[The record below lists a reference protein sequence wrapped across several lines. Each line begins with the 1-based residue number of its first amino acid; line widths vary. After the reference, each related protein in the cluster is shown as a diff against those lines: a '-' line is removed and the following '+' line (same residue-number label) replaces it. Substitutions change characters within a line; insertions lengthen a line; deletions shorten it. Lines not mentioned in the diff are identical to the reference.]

1 MTQSLV
7 GRGTSKGMSVSEKSE
22 WSRVSSVPS
31 SMAWRQEAPADWTFP
46 GVPRQTLES
55 THVTQIQEVVE
66 EDEGHVLPAGS
77 LLGRNE
83 RFLLVS

>member
-1 MTQSLV
+1 M

-22 WSRVSSVPS
+22 WSMVSSVPS

-46 GVPRQTLES
+46 GVLGQTLES

-77 LLGRNE
+77 LSGRNQ